1 MDLPKLVSLG
11 LSLGIFAFVVWLVR
25 ERRLREKYA
34 LLWLSTSVFI
44 ILLTVS
50 RRVLEV
56 AALSI
61 GIYYPPSLLF
71 LVGVLFLL
79 MVTIGHSVTLSRLSE
94 SNHNLAQE
102 VALLRKQLEDEIA
115 RREKRTTDDGRPTA
129 DKA

>member
-1 MDLPKLVSLG
+1 MDLPKIVSLG
-11 LSLGIFAFVVWLVR
+11 LSLGIFAFVLWLVR

-34 LLWLSTSVFI
+34 LLWLSTSIFI

-71 LVGVLFLL
+71 LLGLLFLL
-79 MVTIGHSVTLSRLSE
+79 IVTIGQSVTLSRLSE
-94 SNHNLAQE
+94 SNHRLAQE
-102 VALLRKQLEDEIA
+102 MALLKKQLEDEIA
-115 RREKRTTDDGRPTA
+115 RRKRTDDHPGP
-129 DKA
+129 

>member
-1 MDLPKLVSLG
+1 
-11 LSLGIFAFVVWLVR
+11 VVWLVK

-34 LLWLSTSVFI
+34 LLWLCTSAFI

-61 GIYYPPSLLF
+61 GIFYPPSLLF

-79 MVTIGHSVTLSRLSE
+79 LVTIGHSVTLSRLSE

-102 VALLRKQLEDEIA
+102 VALLRKQIEDQKETREGRTPEA
-115 RREKRTTDDGRPTA
+115 RNK
-129 DKA
+129 KA